1 MPAQDDLAA
10 IIDGAPVQRID
21 YELWFLAT
29 GGTLIDG
36 AAVFTLGVAMPLI
49 VTRFAM
55 GAHVQG
61 LLAAALVFGAVAGA
75 AIGGPMA
82 DRLGRRPLMLLDM
95 AVIIAGGAMSGF
107 ASGAPMLI
115 FGQLLMG
122 LGIGIDFPVSA
133 SYVAEWM
140 PRKIRSRMMVATI
153 AFQSVGFI
161 VAAGLCL
168 MLIGFSSSPA
178 LWRGFFLSETAL
190 ALLFLLMRIKL
201 PESARWLA
209 SVGRIAEAR
218 QALSRVV
225 AAGGGWSSQRKE
237 PTPVTDSHGRGY
249 GALFSPAYRK
259 RTALAAL
266 PWFLMDIATYGIG
279 LFTPVILGAIH
290 FGRSSGGT
298 IAAELVDIK
307 GSGSI
312 DMFLL
317 IGFLIGL
324 VTVPRFGRIRMQV
337 IGFLLM
343 AAAMGILIL
352 AVHMAGEATGKTAAI
367 FAAFV
372 LFNLAMNAG
381 PNATTFA
388 MASALFPTGLRASA
402 NGFAAAVAKL
412 GATLSVFLLPIIK
425 ADFGIPAVLV
435 LMAAV
440 SMVGAAST
448 VILDEAV
455 DDRELP

>member
-1 MPAQDDLAA
+1 MPQQDDLAA
-10 IIDGAPVQRID
+10 IIDDAPVKRID

-29 GGTLIDG
+29 AGTLLDG

-75 AIGGPMA
+75 AVGGPMA
-82 DRLGRRPLMLLDM
+82 DSLGRRPLMLLDM
-95 AVIIAGGAMSGF
+95 AVIIAGGAVSGF
-107 ASGAPMLI
+107 ASGAFVLI
-115 FGQLLMG
+115 IGQLLMG

-161 VAAGLCL
+161 VAAALCL
-168 MLIGFSSSPA
+168 VLIGFSSSPA
-178 LWRGFFLSETAL
+178 LWRAFFLSETAV
-190 ALLFLLMRIKL
+190 AVLFLLLRMRL

-209 SVGRIAEAR
+209 SIGRMAEAR

-225 AAGGGWSSQRKE
+225 ATGGGWSSRGDE
-237 PTPVTDSHGRGY
+237 PAPVTESHGGRY
-249 GALFSPAYRK
+249 GVLFSPAYRK

-312 DMFLL
+312 DIFLL
-317 IGFLIGL
+317 VGFLIGL

-337 IGFLLM
+337 VGFVLM
-343 AAAMGILIL
+343 AGAMGILIL
-352 AVHMAGEATGKTAAI
+352 AVRMSGEAAGKTAVI
-367 FAAFV
+367 FATFV

-425 ADFGIPAVLV
+425 ADFGIQAVLV
-435 LMAAV
+435 LMAAAA
-440 SMVGAAST
+440 MVGAGST
-448 VILDEAV
+448 LALDEAV
-455 DDRELP
+455 DDEELP